1 MTPTPDLYQLYGL
14 DRTNSSDELGLL
26 LSGRDAALEN
36 RGMAADAPQ
45 RHQLQVAY
53 AVLKAPEV
61 RSVYDH
67 ALSVGQPLNWY
78 DLEHLGNFGTLPSYP
93 TTGPQPQAQPQ
104 PGPAMGPGPGP
115 WAPTQGPHQPPF
127 QQPPFP
133 QGVPGQ
139 GQPFPSPHQQAPTPA
154 YAASHAVVPYSDRPG
169 AGLRLGM
176 MLIDSVAAGLLAAVG
191 GAIFFFSDSLLL
203 LASGLIGVAY
213 FIGFEVYTGATPA
226 KHLFG
231 YEVRDATTGEK
242 LELAQSAKR
251 YWWRLITLIPG
262 IGMLIAVIG
271 MIAIGVSISPANNNI
286 GSHDRWA
293 GAEVVRKQ
301 RY

>member
-14 DRTNSSDELGLL
+14 DRTTASEELGLL

-36 RGMAADAPQ
+36 QGMAADAPQ

-53 AVLKAPEV
+53 AVLKAPEI

-93 TTGPQPQAQPQ
+93 TTEQPPQQQPQ
-104 PGPAMGPGPGP
+104 PGMGMGPGPGP
-115 WAPTQGPHQPPF
+115 WAATQGPHQAPF
-127 QQPPFP
+127 QQPPFQ
-133 QGVPGQ
+133 QGAPGQ
-139 GQPFPSPHQQAPTPA
+139 GQPFPPQYQQAPPPA
-154 YAASHAVVPYSDRPG
+154 YAASHAVAPHSDRPS

-176 MLIDSVAAGLLAAVG
+176 MLLDSMAAGLLAGVG
-191 GAIFFFSDSLLL
+191 GALFIFSDSLWLF
-203 LASGLIGVAY
+203 ATTLIGVAY
-213 FIGFEVYTGATPA
+213 FVGFEVYTGATPV

-231 YEVRDATTGEK
+231 YEVRDARTGKK

-251 YWWRLITLIPG
+251 YWWRLVTIVPG
-262 IGMLIAVIG
+262 IGWLISLIG
-271 MIAIGVSISPANNNI
+271 MIAIGASISPANNYI